1 MSEYGDFFDRGL
13 AMTTPHPLGERI
25 VRAQGCWMETASGE
39 RLFDMVSGIGVS
51 SLGHGHPAIATA
63 LREQL
68 DRHLHVMVY
77 GEYAQEAQDR
87 AANRLLEGLS
97 PSGLDAVYFVNSGAE
112 AIDGAMKLARRVT
125 GRTEILGV
133 EGGYHGSTF
142 GALSLSTPSHRRNAF
157 MPLLPDVSHIPFGSE
172 AALESITQRTAAV
185 FVETIQGDAGVR
197 SLSNVHLVALRKRCS
212 EVGAL
217 LVLDEIQ
224 CGLGRTGYLHAF
236 QRTEVVPDVL
246 VLGKALGGGMP
257 IGAFVTSKK
266 RMASLSEA
274 PKLGHITTF
283 GGHPMA
289 CAACAA
295 FLEELVKLD
304 WLQIRS
310 TGERW
315 KAALSNHPAVQEVRG
330 HGHFLG
336 VDLDGP
342 ERVSRLVAAARS
354 RGLVLFWFLSR
365 PQGFRLAPPLNA
377 SMDDMN
383 QALAL
388 LLDALDEVNT

>member
-1 MSEYGDFFDRGL
+1 MSDHGHFLDRGL

-25 VRAQGCWMETASGE
+25 VRAEGCWMETESGE

-51 SLGHGHPAIATA
+51 SLGHGHPAIRRA
-63 LREQL
+63 LQEQL

-87 AANRLLEGLS
+87 AASKLLSSLEGT
-97 PSGLDAVYFVNSGAE
+97 GLDAVYFVNSGTE
-112 AIDGAMKLARRVT
+112 AIEGAMKLVRRAT
-125 GRTEILGV
+125 GRTEILAV
-133 EGGYHGSTF
+133 EGGYHGATF

-157 MPLLPDVSHIPFGSE
+157 MPLLPDVSHVPFGS
-172 AALESITQRTAAV
+172 AAAVDRITERTAAV
-185 FVETIQGDAGVR
+185 FVETVQGDAGIRPVPAE
-197 SLSNVHLVALRKRCS
+197 HLHALRKRCS
-212 EVGAL
+212 DVGAL

-224 CGLGRTGYLHAF
+224 CGLGRTGHVHAF
-236 QRTEVVPDVL
+236 QRVGVVPDVL

-257 IGAFVTSKK
+257 IGAFVAGRDCMS
-266 RMASLSEA
+266 SLREH

-289 CAACAA
+289 CAAAAA
-295 FLEELVKLD
+295 FLQELQGLD
-304 WLQIRS
+304 WERIRS
-310 TGERW
+310 TGAQW
-315 KAALSNHPAVQEVRG
+315 TQALSAHPAVVDVRG

-342 ERVSRLVAAARS
+342 DRVSALVAAARK
-354 RGLVLFWFLSR
+354 RGVVLFWFLSR

-377 SMDDMN
+377 SADELD
-383 QALAL
+383 QALQWL
-388 LLDALDEVNT
+388 LESLDEVQ

>member
-1 MSEYGDFFDRGL
+1 M
-13 AMTTPHPLGERI
+13 
-25 VRAQGCWMETASGE
+25 
-39 RLFDMVSGIGVS
+39 
-51 SLGHGHPAIATA
+51 
-63 LREQL
+63 
-68 DRHLHVMVY
+68 
-77 GEYAQEAQDR
+77 
-87 AANRLLEGLS
+87 
-97 PSGLDAVYFVNSGAE
+97 NSGAE
-112 AIDGAMKLARRVT
+112 AIEGAMKLARRVT

-157 MPLLPDVSHIPFGSE
+157 MPLLPEVSHIPFGSE
-172 AALESITQRTAAV
+172 AALRNITQRTAAV

-197 SLSNVHLVALRKRCS
+197 SLSNAQLVALRKRCS

-236 QRTEVVPDVL
+236 HRTEVVPDVL

-257 IGAFVTSKK
+257 IGAFVASKE
-266 RMASLSEA
+266 RMASLREA

-315 KAALSNHPAVQEVRG
+315 KAALSDHPAVKEVRG
-330 HGHFLG
+330 HGYFLG

-377 SMDDMN
+377 SLDDMN

-388 LLDALDEVNT
+388 LLDALDEVQK